1 MHKGAKE
8 AVAEILEKDSSLTNR
23 EIGAFL
29 KLPTTTVHNI
39 VARLKKEGIVEKY
52 GAKINRTKLG
62 YPIKA
67 LVSVNLNNTNPR
79 EGTNLKAI
87 HRAIAEK
94 IRKLGKIECFISV
107 TGEAD
112 IVFKAN
118 FKSTSELN
126 EFIIGLRR
134 IGSISRTVTSLVL
147 DEFE

>member
-1 MHKGAKE
+1 MHKWAKE

-23 EIGAFL
+23 EIGELL

-52 GAKINRTKLG
+52 GAKIDRKKLG

-67 LVSVNLNNTNPR
+67 LISINLNNENSR
-79 EGTNLKAI
+79 ESSSIKTI

-94 IRKLGKIECFISV
+94 VRKLGKIECFISV

-118 FKSTSELN
+118 FKSTYELN

-134 IGSISRTVTSLVL
+134 INSISRTITSLIL
-147 DEFE
+147 EEFE

>member
-1 MHKGAKE
+1 MHKRAKE
-8 AVAEILEKDSSLTNR
+8 AVAEILEKDSSLTSR
-23 EIGAFL
+23 EIGELL

-52 GAKINRTKLG
+52 GAKIDRKKLG

-67 LVSVNLNNTNPR
+67 LISINLNNTNPR
-79 EGTNLKAI
+79 ESSSLKAI
-87 HRAIAEK
+87 HRAIADR

-134 IGSISRTVTSLVL
+134 INSISRTITSLIL
-147 DEFE
+147 EEFE